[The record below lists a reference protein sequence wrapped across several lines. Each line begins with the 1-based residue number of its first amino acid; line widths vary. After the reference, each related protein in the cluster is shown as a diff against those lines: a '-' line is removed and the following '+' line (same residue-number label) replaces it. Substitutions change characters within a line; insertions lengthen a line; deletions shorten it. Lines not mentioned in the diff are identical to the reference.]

1 MSTTGHV
8 GRDWA
13 AFIDLL
19 DAAGPGVWSVP
30 TRLEGWDVAGLARH
44 AHWGMT
50 LEAEALELAAA
61 NAANAA
67 APTANAAVAANAAD
81 SAGTPAVDHR
91 DPDRRAR
98 GIQHDGP
105 VETLVPALRAARARL
120 LAALAAAPSDPGAIA
135 PMPYGDLPMTLA
147 LHIFVM
153 EAAMHRSDLAHALG
167 DDDRLHPGTHAAAA
181 GVLQILWGTLAA
193 AALTAPPAGTGFEL
207 RGEAVV
213 VAAEYTPDG
222 WAEPTRAPAVVIGG
236 DDDAVLLAAYGRL
249 PLTSP
254 RLRLQGD
261 RELALRFKEFLP
273 GP

>member
-1 MSTTGHV
+1 MSSTGHV

-19 DAAGPGVWSVP
+19 DAAGPGVWSIP

-61 NAANAA
+61 NVAA
-67 APTANAAVAANAAD
+67 ARAASSAD
-81 SAGTPAVDHR
+81 SADAAGTPADDDH

-105 VETLVPALRAARARL
+105 VETLVPALRAARDRL
-120 LAALAAAPSDPGAIA
+120 LAALAAAPTDPGAVA
-135 PMPYGDLPMTLA
+135 PMPYGDLPMALA

-181 GVLQILWGTLAA
+181 GVLQTLWGTLAA

-207 RGEAVV
+207 RGDAVV
-213 VAAEYTPDG
+213 VAAEYTRDG
-222 WAEPTRAPAVVIGG
+222 WTEPTRAPAVVIGG

-261 RELALRFKEFLP
+261 RELALRLKEFLP

>member
-1 MSTTGHV
+1 MSTIGHV

-30 TRLEGWDVAGLARH
+30 TRLDGWDVTGLARH

-61 NAANAA
+61 NAAANAA
-67 APTANAAVAANAAD
+67 A
-81 SAGTPAVDHR
+81 SAGTPADDH
-91 DPDRRAR
+91 DADRRAR

-105 VETLVPALRAARARL
+105 VETLVPALRAARERL
-120 LAALAAAPSDPGAIA
+120 LAALAAAPTDPGAVA
-135 PMPYGDLPMTLA
+135 PMPYGDLPMALA

-181 GVLQILWGTLAA
+181 GVLQTLWGTLAA

-213 VAAEYTPDG
+213 IAAEYTPHG

-261 RELALRFKEFLP
+261 RELALRLKEFLP

>member
-19 DAAGPGVWSVP
+19 HAAGPDVWSVP
-30 TRLEGWDVAGLARH
+30 TRLEGWDVADLARH

-61 NAANAA
+61 NTDVADAD
-67 APTANAAVAANAAD
+67 AP
-81 SAGTPAVDHR
+81 AGAHDA
-91 DPDRRAR
+91 DRRAR
-98 GIQHDGP
+98 GVTHDGP
-105 VETLVPALRAARARL
+105 VETLVPALRAARKRL
-120 LAALAAAPSDPGAIA
+120 LAALAAAPTDPGAVA
-135 PMPYGDLPMTLA
+135 PMPYGDLPMALA

-153 EAAMHRSDLAHALG
+153 EAALHRSDLAHALG

-181 GVLQILWGTLAA
+181 GVLQTLWGTLAA
-193 AALTAPPAGTGFEL
+193 AAMTAPPAGTGFEL

-213 VAAEYTPDG
+213 VAAEYTPAG

-261 RELALRFKEFLP
+261 RELALRLKEFLP